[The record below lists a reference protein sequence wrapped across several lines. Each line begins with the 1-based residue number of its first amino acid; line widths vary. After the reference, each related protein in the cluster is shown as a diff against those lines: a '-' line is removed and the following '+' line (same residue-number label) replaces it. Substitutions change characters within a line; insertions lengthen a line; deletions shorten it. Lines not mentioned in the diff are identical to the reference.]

1 MFLTFL
7 TILMSLFFLSKRLL
21 AVCFTVFTGLS
32 FFTLFIYLFEPI
44 ILDLIGFKYLYDG
57 FNEFLNVILWLMFV
71 GMIIAGSRGEYRDK
85 DHFDIETEVDSTPEN
100 TYANVLERLC
110 WDFEDEYLE
119 YMDWP
124 GYKDEYF
131 KSLSPKKRSE
141 NLFNQKVEKIKTTLI
156 YISAASLLN
165 YLGNS
170 QLFFILIWNS
180 CICFYVF
187 NLSSVVLLCLCRQI

>member
-1 MFLTFL
+1 MMQFWLTMFLTFL

-124 GYKDEYF
+124 GYEDEYF
-131 KSLSPKKRSE
+131 ESLSPKKRSKDS
-141 NLFNQKVEKIKTTLI
+141 F
-156 YISAASLLN
+156 
-165 YLGNS
+165 
-170 QLFFILIWNS
+170 
-180 CICFYVF
+180 
-187 NLSSVVLLCLCRQI
+187 